1 MAGMRSQMGAFPEA
15 GPKAREE
22 KLFYKLTDEDGIKI
36 ISGEKTPALLSVWCS
51 NDVVQ
56 FGTITLLSGG
66 PKPQQTE
73 YDSHPGDA
81 VFYVLKGKI
90 SFHIRDRKETY
101 TVEPGDFMFIPA
113 GETYKLINFYGET
126 AKAVFSVAPEF

>member
-1 MAGMRSQMGAFPEA
+1 MTSDLNWLIAS
-15 GPKAREE
+15 
-22 KLFYKLTDEDGIKI
+22 TDTQTV
-36 ISGEKTPALLSVWCS
+36 GEYQLAPGTHFSPVLLSVWCS

-81 VFYVLKGKI
+81 A
-90 SFHIRDRKETY
+90 S
-101 TVEPGDFMFIPA
+101 DFSDT
-113 GETYKLINFYGET
+113 GLL
-126 AKAVFSVAPEF
+126 